1 MSIRQQDGRER
12 RDMVRTDTRP
22 LTLIRA
28 LKLGSWNAAA
38 MAHQLDGDL
47 LPDVCPFDGVSSRR
61 VWEGLRELQFAYQE
75 RDPGWRE
82 IPRQFE
88 RLAVALHSL
97 ATIGA

>member
-1 MSIRQQDGRER
+1 ML
-12 RDMVRTDTRP
+12 RTDTRP

-28 LKLGSWNAAA
+28 LKLGSWNAAG

-47 LPDVCPFDGVSSRR
+47 LPDECPFDGISSRR

-97 ATIGA
+97 AAIGA

>member
-1 MSIRQQDGRER
+1 MER
-12 RDMVRTDTRP
+12 RDTLRTDTRP

-28 LKLGSWNAAA
+28 LKLGSWNAAG

>member
-1 MSIRQQDGRER
+1 
-12 RDMVRTDTRP
+12 MVRADARP

-28 LKLGSWNAAA
+28 LKLGCWDAAG

-47 LPDVCPFDGVSSRR
+47 LPDECPLGGISSRR
-61 VWEGLRELQFAYQE
+61 VWEGLRDLQFAYQE

-82 IPRQFE
+82 IPREFE